1 VAAVLNEISVVP
13 GVSVKA
19 AHPKSVGTA
28 LDKERTLVAIL
39 GAKAYNV
46 VAVKAVV
53 CGVKKQNGTVFAVP
67 VEAVPGALAVVTG

>member
-1 VAAVLNEISVVP
+1 M
-13 GVSVKA
+13 
-19 AHPKSVGTA
+19 
-28 LDKERTLVAIL
+28 LVAIL